1 MNLAIQ
7 SQNYNVTYTILCI
20 RFIIFWIDMQ
30 MLSVFYVMSDHV
42 VKLLMTTKF
51 ITVSSVVHHCI
62 NKNISSEWRKTN
74 FEMRSTDA

>member
-1 MNLAIQ
+1 MMNLAIQ

-30 MLSVFYVMSDHV
+30 MLSVFYVLSDHV

-51 ITVSSVVHHCI
+51 ITVSSVVQHCI
-62 NKNISSEWRKTN
+62 NDDISSE
-74 FEMRSTDA
+74 